1 VTRVLLIAF
10 HFPPCRGS
18 SGLQRTLSFSRYL
31 SKQGWAPLVLTVK
44 TSVHSQTSD
53 DQLGDIPA
61 SVRVERAFA
70 LDTKRD
76 LGIRARYLKWMAL
89 PDFWVTWFFW
99 AVPLGLRAVR
109 KYNPKV
115 IWSTYPIA
123 TAHLIALALH
133 RLTGIPWVADFRD
146 PMIEIDPVTGQRR
159 PADRSSWRVWNW
171 LERVTVKYCS
181 RAVFTTEGALRIY
194 AERYPHVPASRWTII
209 PNGYDEEHFVA
220 AERLAVGRSS
230 DKSPIVLLHSGVL
243 YGGTDRDP
251 SHFFSALGKLRRD
264 GKISPVTLRVVLRAS
279 GYESHYQMLIRKHGV
294 GDIVFLEP
302 AIPYREA
309 LAEMLSADGLLIFQ
323 GYTSNPAIPAKL
335 YEYFRARRPIFALV
349 DSEGDTA
356 KELKAAGIGTMAPMI
371 SEDCIA
377 KALLDFLLRVR
388 EGTAPVLD
396 AATVKKYTRESRA
409 RELAHLLDT
418 VADSQMSQTVG

>member
-1 VTRVLLIAF
+1 
-10 HFPPCRGS
+10 
-18 SGLQRTLSFSRYL
+18 
-31 SKQGWAPLVLTVK
+31 
-44 TSVHSQTSD
+44 
-53 DQLGDIPA
+53 
-61 SVRVERAFA
+61 
-70 LDTKRD
+70 
-76 LGIRARYLKWMAL
+76 MAL

-99 AVPLGLRAVR
+99 AVPSGLRAVR

-159 PADRSSWRVWNW
+159 PADCASWRVWSW
-171 LERVTVKYCS
+171 LERLTVKYCS

-220 AERLAVGRSS
+220 AERLAVERSAEK
-230 DKSPIVLLHSGVL
+230 KSRIVLLHSGVL

-264 GKISPVTLRVVLRAS
+264 GKISGQTLRVVLRAS
-279 GYESHYQMLIRKHGV
+279 GYESHYQMLIRKHGIE
-294 GDIVFLEP
+294 DIVFLEP

-309 LAEMLSADGLLIFQ
+309 LAEMLTADGLLIFQ

-349 DSEGDTA
+349 DADGDTA
-356 KELKAAGIGTMAPMI
+356 KALKAAGIGTMAPMV

-377 KALLDFLLRVR
+377 NALLDFLRCVH
-388 EGTAPVLD
+388 EGTSPVLD
-396 AATVKKYTRESRA
+396 AGTVTKYTRESRA
-409 RELAHLLDT
+409 GELADLLYT
-418 VADSQMSQTVG
+418 VAEPKISETAA